1 MQAQVKQEGDVF
13 YIHLSGKVDFDSS
26 EPFRNTILRHVKGSR
41 VIFNLQ
47 GLNFVG
53 SNGITPFVETMKTLC
68 AESGSLV
75 RFCNVSSE
83 FQRIF
88 EANEIFIGANF
99 EDEKMAYESLQ
110 FSSAA
115 SMPSFQENVP
125 QEAMEPI
132 RVSQS
137 QQPVIRPVSIETR
150 EAVAAEIVNIKGD
163 TESQ

>member
-26 EPFRNTILRHVKGSR
+26 EPFRDTILRHVKGSR

-47 GLNFVG
+47 GLAFVG

-68 AESGSLV
+68 TEAGSLV

-99 EDEKMAYESLQ
+99 EDERLAYESLQ

-115 SMPSFQENVP
+115 SMPGFQEAPVQVSAQTEQP
-125 QEAMEPI
+125 QQI
-132 RVSQS
+132 QV
-137 QQPVIRPVSIETR
+137 RPVSPETI
-150 EAVAAEIVNIKGD
+150 EAVAAEIRSKI
-163 TESQ
+163 EPPEAQ